1 MEATL
6 TEMQAFHVKMK
17 VLRFASFA
25 ASTSHVQSPA
35 CVHENGK
42 IHVAFVVGKRHSSKT
57 YSTRASHD
65 THMGSLARRGANPL
79 VKHCHFLTENDGF
92 AHRRAN
98 AWQFSTSA
106 WRS

>member
-17 VLRFASFA
+17 VLRFAPFA

-42 IHVAFVVGKRHSSKT
+42 IHVVVPH
-57 YSTRASHD
+57 
-65 THMGSLARRGANPL
+65 LAQYRVML
-79 VKHCHFLTENDGF
+79 V
-92 AHRRAN
+92 
-98 AWQFSTSA
+98 
-106 WRS
+106 